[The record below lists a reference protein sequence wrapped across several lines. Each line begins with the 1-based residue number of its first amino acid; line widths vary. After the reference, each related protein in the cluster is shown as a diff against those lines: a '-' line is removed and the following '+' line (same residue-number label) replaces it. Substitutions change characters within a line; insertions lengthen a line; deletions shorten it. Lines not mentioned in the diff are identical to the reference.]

1 MKNSEDKK
9 NNLRIVI
16 AQTQNVV
23 TTKNEQTKD
32 KVTSSVKV
40 PLKTW
45 DFETEKYILK
55 DGKKVKTR
63 FDQKKSLLAI
73 VNGTYAIIEREKQRK
88 KEGLRPFNPIQIS
101 KPLEIVLTWNNSRKI
116 ILAIEESGTVK
127 AYNYKQGSKQDL
139 NKAKGR
145 FFHEIKDI
153 LNGYNVKDIFEDFT
167 A

>member
-1 MKNSEDKK
+1 MKTSENKT

-45 DFETEKYILK
+45 NFETETK
-55 DGKKVKTR
+55 
-63 FDQKKSLLAI
+63 FNQKKSLLAI

-88 KEGLRPFNPIQIS
+88 KDGLRPFNAIQIS
-101 KPLEIVLTWNNSRKI
+101 KPLEIILTWNNSRKI

>member
-1 MKNSEDKK
+1 M

-16 AQTQNVV
+16 SQTQKIV
-23 TTKNEQTKD
+23 TTKKELTKD
-32 KVTSSVKV
+32 KVTSENKV
-40 PLKTW
+40 NLKTW
-45 DFETEKYILK
+45 NFDTESK
-55 DGKKVKTR
+55 
-63 FDQKKSLLAI
+63 FNQKKSLLAI

-88 KEGLRPFNPIQIS
+88 KDGLRPFNPIQIS

>member
-1 MKNSEDKK
+1 M

-16 AQTQNVV
+16 SQTQKVV
-23 TTKNEQTKD
+23 TTKKELTKD
-32 KVTSSVKV
+32 KVTSENKV
-40 PLKTW
+40 NLKTW
-45 DFETEKYILK
+45 NFDTESK
-55 DGKKVKTR
+55 
-63 FDQKKSLLAI
+63 FNQKKSLLAI

-153 LNGYNVKDIFEDFT
+153 LNGYNVRDIFEDFT

>member
-1 MKNSEDKK
+1 M

-16 AQTQNVV
+16 AQTQKVV
-23 TTKNEQTKD
+23 TTKKELTTD
-32 KVTSSVKV
+32 KVTSENKV
-40 PLKTW
+40 NLKTW
-45 DFETEKYILK
+45 NFDTESK
-55 DGKKVKTR
+55 
-63 FDQKKSLLAI
+63 FNQKKSLLAI

-167 A
+167 V

>member
-1 MKNSEDKK
+1 M

-16 AQTQNVV
+16 AQTQKVV
-23 TTKNEQTKD
+23 TTKKELTTD
-32 KVTSSVKV
+32 KATSENKV
-40 PLKTW
+40 NLKTW
-45 DFETEKYILK
+45 NFDTESK
-55 DGKKVKTR
+55 
-63 FDQKKSLLAI
+63 FNQKKSLLAI

-88 KEGLRPFNPIQIS
+88 KDGLRPFNPIQIS